1 MKEWPSKIL
10 ITSEKGFDKF
20 KQDAMEFVEANDI
33 LHEPF
38 QTPDSYPCLIVG
50 NMFNYEVND
59 GHCHWTDQ
67 ELRLT
72 YVYTTDF
79 N

>member
-1 MKEWPSKIL
+1 MKEWPNKIL
-10 ITSEKGFDKF
+10 IASKAGFDKF
-20 KQDAMEFVEANDI
+20 KQDATEYVESNDI
-33 LHEPF
+33 ISEAIK
-38 QTPDSYPCLIVG
+38 TPDSYPCLVVG
-50 NMFNYEVND
+50 NVFSWEEND
-59 GHCHWTDQ
+59 GRCHWTER